1 MRSSDGNTS
10 DEKSDTTSSGMWSKI
25 SGSSTKMPVLIVSLN
40 TWPQVGFSRNR
51 SIEPSSR
58 VITIPNSSGFST
70 DTRPMVATA
79 SRASWNSMIEVRSM
93 SVRTSPEITRKRSSS
108 SALALRT
115 DPAVP
120 SGVSSVA

>member
-1 MRSSDGNTS
+1 
-10 DEKSDTTSSGMWSKI
+10 
-25 SGSSTKMPVLIVSLN
+25 MPVLTVSEK
-40 TWPQVGFSRNR
+40 TWPHVGFSRNR

-58 VITIPNSSGFST
+58 VMTIPNSSGFSI
-70 DTRPMVATA
+70 DLRARVAIEPLRSCTA
-79 SRASWNSMIEVRSM
+79 TSSDRSM
-93 SVRTSPEITRKRSSS
+93 SVSTSPEMTRKGSSS